1 MSAWEAKHIHGSDWS
16 WELEAKLDI
25 DFNFNFNSSAR
36 AAAGA
41 GAGATTLAAGN
52 QANAAA
58 ATATAATMRTT
69 MKSISF
75 APLQHVAASLL
86 SPIRSGDSAKM
97 LYGHCWTANW

>member
-16 WELEAKLDI
+16 WELEPKLDI
-25 DFNFNFNSSAR
+25 DFNFNFNSSAG

-58 ATATAATMRTT
+58 ATAATMRTT